1 MKIRAIT
8 IGQIIPFLYK
18 NETIL
23 SFMQEKLSSISS
35 FNEEIIGLFEDVN
48 IEVQTKRFCSQPL
61 FSYDNKLFYE
71 KNLKDTLV
79 DINSQLKFLQK
90 IFDDYNIDYF
100 ACCMMLAHR
109 IQELGIFEKLL
120 LNEVPLF
127 IKNNSKFFTSLP
139 AASTK
144 EGINLSALKSGAK
157 IIKNLS
163 DPDPFNNL
171 QFCVSSNVKPNIPFF
186 PAAYHF
192 SEKPAFSLALEMAD
206 EVVNVI
212 EDSKTIR
219 DVQHNL
225 LAKFNEIYDVLT
237 QISEKVGR
245 KFNIEFK
252 GIDFSPA
259 PFPEVDKSIGTAIEK
274 LGFEYFG
281 SNGTLTGVALIKNAI
296 PIDKEKV
303 IGFSGFFQ
311 PVLEDFTLSKRL
323 SEDKFNLDSLLLY
336 STMCGAGLDVV
347 PLPGDITE
355 KELFYILLDLCT
367 LSVRLN
373 KPLTARLMPI
383 PGKKEGDDVEFDF
396 EYFAPS
402 KIISF
407 NRLTNQNQN
416 DLFSRDEK
424 NLKFF

>member
-1 MKIRAIT
+1 MKVRAIT
-8 IGQIIPFLYK
+8 IGQAIPFLYK

-23 SFMQEKLSSISS
+23 SFMQEKLSSFSS
-35 FNEEIIGLFEDVN
+35 FNKEIIGLFEDVN

-79 DINSQLKFLQK
+79 DINSQLKFLQE

-100 ACCMMLAHR
+100 ACCMMLAHQ
-109 IQELGIFEKLL
+109 IQDLGIFEKLL
-120 LNEVPLF
+120 LDDVPLF

-139 AASTK
+139 VASTK

-171 QFCVSSNVKPNIPFF
+171 QFCVSSNVNPNVPFF

-192 SEKPAFSLALEMAD
+192 SPKPAFSLALEMAD

-212 EDSKTIR
+212 EDSKTIK
-219 DVQHNL
+219 DAQNNL

-281 SNGTLTGVALIKNAI
+281 SNGTLTGLYCRVMHWQ
-296 PIDKEKV
+296 
-303 IGFSGFFQ
+303 SRRM
-311 PVLEDFTLSKRL
+311 FT
-323 SEDKFNLDSLLLY
+323 
-336 STMCGAGLDVV
+336 
-347 PLPGDITE
+347 
-355 KELFYILLDLCT
+355 
-367 LSVRLN
+367 
-373 KPLTARLMPI
+373 
-383 PGKKEGDDVEFDF
+383 
-396 EYFAPS
+396 
-402 KIISF
+402 
-407 NRLTNQNQN
+407 
-416 DLFSRDEK
+416 
-424 NLKFF
+424 